1 MMSIFGAYNT
11 QDTTT
16 GNTVLAAN
24 QTLIIGP
31 LQTGV
36 AQEVAGSVYT
46 DQSGVLYI
54 EQSFDAGFGSGNANE
69 QFTVYLTSALST
81 GGGAIT
87 ALPVSAIPSALIVG
101 TTVQTSYAAP
111 GAPDG
116 TFTQQ
121 WTLTAPASASATSLT
136 VASQVPNYNYPTGG
150 TVICGG
156 LSFDVISS
164 NTITVT
170 TPGTGQA
177 FNISAALVAP
187 VVRIRYV
194 NGGTAQ
200 GVFRFFGRTYQ
211 DARN

>member
-1 MMSIFGAYNT
+1 MAIFAAYNT

-16 GNTVLAAN
+16 GNTSLAAN
-24 QTLIIGP
+24 QTLILGP

-36 AQEVAGSVYT
+36 AQEVAASIYT
-46 DQSGVLYI
+46 DQSGTAYI
-54 EQSFDAGFGSGNANE
+54 EQSFDAGFGFGNANE
-69 QFTVYLTSALST
+69 QFTVYLTSSLST
-81 GGGAIT
+81 SGGAIT
-87 ALPVSAIPSALIVG
+87 SLPVSALPSALLNETII
-101 TTVQTSYAAP
+101 QTSYSAP

-121 WTLTAPASASATSLT
+121 WTLTAAASANATSLT
-136 VASQVPNYNYPTGG
+136 VAPQVPNYNYPTGG
-150 TVICGG
+150 EVICGG
-156 LSFDVISS
+156 ISFDVIGS

-170 TPGTGQA
+170 SPGTGQA
-177 FNISAALVAP
+177 FNISAALLAP

-200 GVFRFFGRTYQ
+200 GVFRLFGRTYQ